1 MGFVRE
7 AVMPKV
13 KLTKRV
19 VEAARPGAKDL
30 ILWDSE
36 LRGFG
41 CKITPKGKR
50 VYFAYYRA
58 PDGQQRRPKIG
69 DHDPLTCE
77 KARDIARQWLVTARA
92 GSDVSAAR
100 KAEREAPTVAELA
113 ERYLAEHAE
122 PKKKPRSV
130 ASDRTLLRLH
140 ILPALGSMKV
150 AAVSRADVTKLHHA
164 MRRTPGA
171 ANRTMALLSKMFN
184 LAEKWGLRPDGSN
197 PCRHV
202 EKNPERKIERY
213 LTAGEFARLGDAL
226 AKAERTRTEMPSVIA
241 AIRLLAFTGC
251 RLSEILTLRW
261 DWIDWERGCLNLPD
275 SKTGRKT
282 LYLGAPA
289 LEVLNRIEQEPGNP
303 HVITGRN
310 PGAHLVNLRKPW
322 HRIRAKAGLD
332 GLRIHDLRHS
342 FASFGAAAGLSLPMI
357 GKMLGHT
364 QAQTTQR
371 YAHLSA
377 DPLKRAVDTVTS
389 DIAAAMNG
397 SGTGVVEI
405 NESEV

>member
-1 MGFVRE
+1 
-7 AVMPKV
+7 MPKV

-19 VEAARPGAKDL
+19 VEAAKPGAKD
-30 ILWDSE
+30 IVLWDTE

-50 VYFAYYRA
+50 VYFAYYRT
-58 PDGQQRRPKIG
+58 PDGRQRRPKIG
-69 DHDPLTCE
+69 DHAPLTCE
-77 KARDIARQWLVTARA
+77 KARDIARQWLVSARA
-92 GSDVSAAR
+92 GSDVSAMR
-100 KAEREAPTVAELA
+100 QAEREAPTMADLA
-113 ERYLAEHAE
+113 ERYLTEHAE
-122 PKKKPRSV
+122 LKKKPRSV

-140 ILPALGSMKV
+140 ILPALGGMKV

-171 ANRTMALLSKMFN
+171 ANRTLALLSKMLN
-184 LAEKWGLRPDGSN
+184 LAEKWGVRPDGTN

-202 EKNPERKIERY
+202 EKNSERKIERY
-213 LTAGEFARLGDAL
+213 LTTEELAGLGDTL
-226 AKAERTRTEMPSVIA
+226 AEVERTRTEMPSAIA
-241 AIRLLAFTGC
+241 AIRLLALTGC

-282 LYLGAPA
+282 IYLGAPA
-289 LEVLNRIEQEPGNP
+289 LELLNCIERERGNP
-303 HVITGRN
+303 YLITGRN
-310 PGAHLVNLRKPW
+310 PGTHLVNLRKPW

-332 GLRIHDLRHS
+332 GVRIHDLRHS
-342 FASFGAAAGLSLPMI
+342 FASFGAGAGLSLPMI

-371 YAHLSA
+371 YAHLAA

-397 SGTGVVEI
+397 SNGGVVELDG
-405 NESEV
+405 SKR